1 MLLFSSPCHTRL
13 TAFVLRCF
21 IHAQPY
27 MQINGSILTGAMR
40 WLLKHQ
46 GPKGEFVEVGRV
58 LHTEM
63 QGGLDEDSVALTAY
77 VVLAFLEE
85 ENHNVSQKNLCI
97 SVKIAEYVAKQ
108 T

>member
-1 MLLFSSPCHTRL
+1 MLLFSLPCHTRL

-21 IHAQPY
+21 IQAQPY
-27 MQINGSILTGAMR
+27 IQIDEIVLTGAMK

-77 VVLAFLEE
+77 VLLAFLEDE
-85 ENHNVSQKNLCI
+85 TYYVSQKNLCVLI
-97 SVKIAEYVAKQ
+97 KKAEYVAKQ
-108 T
+108 S